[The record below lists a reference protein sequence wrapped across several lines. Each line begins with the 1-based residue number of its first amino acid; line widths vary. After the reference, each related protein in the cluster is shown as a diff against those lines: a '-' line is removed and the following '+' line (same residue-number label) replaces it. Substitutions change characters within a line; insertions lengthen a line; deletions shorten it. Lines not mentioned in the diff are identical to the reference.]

1 MAETVE
7 KARAFVC
14 VESGFYAGLEWPL
27 DRASTVIGRGRQ
39 ADLLLFE
46 ATISRAHAL
55 LAYRG
60 GQLFL
65 QDLSSTNGT
74 LRNGEPVQ
82 QAELRDGDELQMGRL
97 ALRVRVGAAGAG
109 GSGAGEGAR
118 G

>member
-1 MAETVE
+1 MRASMADGVVE
-7 KARAFVC
+7 ARAFVC

-60 GQLFL
+60 SQLFL

-74 LRNGEPVQ
+74 LVNGKGEL
-82 QAELRDGDELQMGRL
+82 QAELRDGDQLQMGRL
-97 ALRVRVGAAGAG
+97 QLRIRVGSDGTRR
-109 GSGAGEGAR
+109 EQAR